1 MANSAQLAFAPG
13 RIGRRDVAPG
23 VSVREYR
30 GRLLASLVAR
40 RGAAQALA
48 ATAERSFG
56 VRLPT
61 SPCVVTASGS
71 GGPVSFI
78 GSGPAQ
84 WLIESTADGL
94 TVEELQSIF
103 AATASVFEQSDSR
116 VLLDLS
122 GPRIRDTLAKGLP
135 IDLHPA
141 VFKPGDAAMTTANHI
156 GVQIWQL
163 SGEPVYRLA
172 VPRSFFGSFWH
183 WLAMS
188 AAEYGC
194 EIIASD

>member
-1 MANSAQLAFAPG
+1 VANSGQLAFAPG
-13 RIGRRDVAPG
+13 RIGKRDVAPG
-23 VSVREYR
+23 VSVREHR

-40 RGAAQALA
+40 RGTTQALA
-48 ATAERSFG
+48 AATERSFG

-61 SPCVVTASGS
+61 SPRVVAASGS
-71 GGPVSFI
+71 DGPVSFI

-84 WLIESTADGL
+84 WLIESGAGSL

-103 AATASVFEQSDSR
+103 ADTASVFEQSDSR
-116 VLLDLS
+116 LLLDVS
-122 GPRIRDTLAKGLP
+122 GPRVRDTLAKGLP
-135 IDLHPA
+135 IDLDPVA
-141 VFKPGDAAMTTANHI
+141 FKPGDAAITTANHI
-156 GVQIWQL
+156 SVQIWQL

-172 VPRSFFGSFWH
+172 VPRSYFGSFWH

-194 EIIASD
+194 EIIAPD